1 MEKELRKRQNLLV
14 DAGMGVVLFAVWS
27 VAKVNLYLGHS
38 TFFLEELYRTAE
50 QFGIK
55 EKTFLIF
62 MASFIAVIL
71 LAQLSIRL
79 YIGLCASAEGKGKT
93 KSWAYIVLATV
104 LLMIEGQTC
113 WQSFDV
119 ECILG
124 GEELSFDLVTG
135 LCMELASLYVLL
147 ELLISGIRVKQLRRK
162 MKV

>member
-1 MEKELRKRQNLLV
+1 MERELRKRQNLLV
-14 DAGMGVVLFAVWS
+14 EAGMGVVLFAVWS

-71 LAQLSIRL
+71 LVQLSIRL

-93 KSWAYIVLATV
+93 KGWAYLVLTVV

-113 WQSFDV
+113 WQSFGV
-119 ECILG
+119 ERILG
-124 GEELSFDLVTG
+124 GEELSIDLVTG

-147 ELLISGIRVKQLRRK
+147 ELLISGIRVKQLRKK